1 VRTRRETPARS
12 PRVGLFGLLGSGNLG
27 NDGSMQAVLDYLK
40 AAQPHATV
48 SCLCKGYQT
57 VREYHGLATTPLNWY
72 DSTGVRVRRL
82 PVVLVKVLGK
92 VFDAVRTLVF
102 VAGQDVVIVPGMGIL
117 EATLPLRPWQDPYA
131 LFLLCL
137 AGRLTR
143 TPVALVSVGASAP
156 SNPVTR
162 ALIVGAARLAGY
174 RSFRDELSRD
184 AMRGMGVDTSAD
196 EVYPDLAFALPIPP
210 EYLSDDPVIGLGVMA
225 YYGGDEDRARSEQIH
240 HGYVTKMQE
249 FVRWLLDN
257 GRHVRLFTGDR
268 VDELVVAEILADV
281 RAQRPEVSSH
291 VITEPVRTLPDLMTQ
306 MSTVDIVVATR
317 YHNVVSAL
325 RLAKPTIAVGYSAK
339 NEAIMQDMGQAGF
352 CQQVGTLDV
361 ALLQEQLLELERD
374 TERVR
379 ATLRARNLANRDR
392 LDHQFAVLT
401 ERLFPGERSSPRRA
415 SRGHLRVTD

>member
-1 VRTRRETPARS
+1 MRSRRGDPPRS

-48 SCLCKGYQT
+48 SCLCKGYET
-57 VREYHGLATTPLNWY
+57 VHERHGLATTPLNWY
-72 DSTGVRVRRL
+72 DATGVRVRWL
-82 PVVLVKVLGK
+82 PVMLVKALGK

-102 VAGQDVVIVPGMGIL
+102 VAGQDVMIVPGMGIL

-137 AGRLTR
+137 SGRLTR

-156 SNPVTR
+156 SGRLTR
-162 ALIVGAARLAGY
+162 ALIAGAARLASY

-184 AMRGMGVDTSAD
+184 AMRGMGVNTSAD
-196 EVYPDLAFALPIPP
+196 EVYPDLAFALPNPP
-210 EYLSDDPVIGLGVMA
+210 EYLSDDSVVGLGVMA
-225 YYGGDEDRARSEQIH
+225 YYGGNEDRARAEEIYR
-240 HGYVTKMQE
+240 GYVTKMQE

-268 VDELVVAEILADV
+268 VDELVVDEILADV
-281 RAQRPEVSSH
+281 RAQRPAVSSN
-291 VITEPVRTLPDLMTQ
+291 VITEPVSTLPELMTQ

-317 YHNVVSAL
+317 YHNVLCAL
-325 RLAKPTIAVGYSAK
+325 HLAKPTIAVGYSAK
-339 NEAIMQDMGQAGF
+339 NDVIMQDMGQAGF
-352 CQQVGTLDV
+352 CQQVGVLDV
-361 ALLQEQLLELERD
+361 ARLREQLLALERD
-374 TERVR
+374 TEQVR
-379 ATLRARNLANRDR
+379 ATLRAKNLAYRER

-401 ERLFPGERSSPRRA
+401 ERLFNSGRLA
-415 SRGHLRVTD
+415 SDG